1 MATDLD
7 SFLDVEEPGQA
18 EAEPSAAVE
27 TPAEALA
34 AEPREP
40 AAPVVEP
47 ATDDD
52 ATEIPADVAGLRSA
66 IQAERAKRNDHK
78 GRADR
83 LEGEAA
89 ALRAELEAARK
100 APPTPV
106 AQPAPAQHADP
117 VAIPNPVEDPVGY
130 HAYIQRDMFNRS
142 LNMSEIM
149 LRQQIGDDAD
159 VDAKV
164 AKFKELAAANP
175 ALRAE
180 LQKQPHPY
188 KYVYD
193 YAKRSMAMDEIGP
206 DPGAYRSKLEAEIRA
221 QVQAEMAG
229 TVQPQPATRIQLPQS
244 LGTARSAA
252 PRSAA
257 VINVPE
263 SLEDILNVGRRSA

>member
-1 MATDLD
+1 MATDNLD
-7 SFLDVEEPGQA
+7 GFLDAEEPGQA
-18 EAEPSAAVE
+18 EAEPLSAAVE
-27 TPAEALA
+27 TPEAPLA

-40 AAPVVEP
+40 TAPVVEP
-47 ATDDD
+47 EKDDD
-52 ATEIPADVAGLRSA
+52 PEVPPDVAGLRSA
-66 IQAERAKRNDHK
+66 LQAERGKRNDYK
-78 GRADR
+78 GERDR
-83 LEGEAA
+83 LAGEMA
-89 ALRAELEAARK
+89 ALKVQLEAAQK
-100 APPTPV
+100 PPPAPV
-106 AQPAPAQHADP
+106 AAPVPEQRAEP

-130 HAYIQRDMFNRS
+130 HAFIQRDMFNRS

-149 LRQQIGDDAD
+149 LRQSVGDDAD

-206 DPGAYRSKLEAEIRA
+206 DPQAYRTKLEAEIRA

-229 TVQPQPATRIQLPQS
+229 TVQAPARIQLPQS

-252 PRSAA
+252 PRSNA

-263 SLEDILNVGRRSA
+263 AFDDILNVRR